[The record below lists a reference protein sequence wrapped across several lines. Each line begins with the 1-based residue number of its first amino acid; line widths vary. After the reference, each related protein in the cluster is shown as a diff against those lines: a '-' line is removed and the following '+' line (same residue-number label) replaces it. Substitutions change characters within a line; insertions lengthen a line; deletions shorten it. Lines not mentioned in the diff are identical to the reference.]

1 MKLFETLTLDSLS
14 SILEVYKPHYQ
25 ELRKTPGGSVKDWFK
40 AMGVEDEHVK
50 AAMDE
55 ARQLDSYKKLASM
68 FTVKFGGALLNKNGT
83 FSFRSANNNSYSVYG
98 NGVIRQEGPRRGYAN
113 HFITKLKAP
122 KPALVHGSPVKSL
135 VKIYDNAFKELASKK
150 LRESVEDLNE
160 SVNFGKMQQT
170 IYNYVLRKMNGIPL
184 VDAHDLAKNTDTFWV
199 SEFDDALSDL
209 ERNDVNSA
217 LDSIAIAISAVSE
230 AIVDWYSNKMNH
242 SPGYKPVKLKSI
254 KDVSEKDVMA
264 ILNEIDPKMVKRELA
279 LQKEEAEKHKAL
291 KAQDRAAASSKLS
304 EIASILKKHEAAGWA
319 EFARVIKKATP
330 KTAKGYI
337 SHYMPKGTTEE
348 ELLAIKNAVQLKA
361 FIKDKSTDVE
371 YVETLV
377 ANVENLTIEI
387 EKDDHHLMSLAYVAS
402 RDARLSKKLAAL
414 VK

>member
-14 SILEVYKPHYQ
+14 SILEYYKPHYQ

-68 FTVKFGGALLNKNGT
+68 FTVKFGGSLLNKNGT
-83 FSFRSANNNSYSVYG
+83 FSFRTANNNSYSVYG

-122 KPALVHGSPVKSL
+122 KPALVHGNPVKSL

-150 LRESVEDLNE
+150 LRESVDLNE
-160 SVNFGKMQQT
+160 SVNFGKMQQA
-170 IYNYVLRKMNGIPL
+170 IYNYVLRKINGIPS

-199 SEFDDALSDL
+199 SEFDDALRDL

-242 SPGYKPVKLKSI
+242 APGYKPVKLKSI

-264 ILNEIDPKMVKRELA
+264 ILNELDPKMVERELA

-291 KAQDRAAASSKLS
+291 KAQDKAAASSKLS

-319 EFARVIKKATP
+319 EFARVIKKVATP
-330 KTAKGYI
+330 KTAERFI
-337 SHYMPKGTTEE
+337 SDYMPKGTTEE
-348 ELLAIKNAVQLKA
+348 ELLAIKNAAQLKA
-361 FIKDKSTDVE
+361 FIKDKATDVE

-377 ANVENLTIEI
+377 ANVNNLNISNI
-387 EKDDHHLMSLAYVAS
+387 DYHLMSLATVVS